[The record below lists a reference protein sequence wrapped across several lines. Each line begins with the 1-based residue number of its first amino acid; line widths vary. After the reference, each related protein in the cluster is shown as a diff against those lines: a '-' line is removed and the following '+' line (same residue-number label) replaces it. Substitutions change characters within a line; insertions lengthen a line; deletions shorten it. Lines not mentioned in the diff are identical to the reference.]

1 MTDPRDIASWA
12 EANVAL
18 SAKGE
23 PDGLRLTG
31 YQRHVVEALAEPGV
45 TVRFL
50 PPAELQRRRGLSP
63 LDALLMLAA
72 ADAGEEVLFYERARD
87 ELRDGAA
94 AAQAAWDRRGG
105 VPINPRFAA
114 RLEAECNR

>member
-1 MTDPRDIASWA
+1 MTNPRDIASWA

-18 SAKGE
+18 SPEGAS
-23 PDGLRLTG
+23 DGLSLTG

-50 PPAELQRRRGLSP
+50 TPAELRRHRGLSP

-72 ADAGEEVLFYERARD
+72 ADAGEEVLFYERARG
-87 ELRDGAA
+87 ELRDAA
-94 AAQAAWDRRGG
+94 AGAKAVWDHRGG
-105 VPINPRFAA
+105 VPINSRFAA
-114 RLEAECNR
+114 RRDR